1 METPE
6 DYGEDEMNEIN
17 DMNDTN
23 DNIDTVKFIEYL
35 KLPIKE
41 IKMEIVKKNKELL
54 KLNEQKEE
62 SKTKLNVVIKDLN
75 ELVSKNSEILCQKVP
90 DLYIISQLERRF
102 GIKNNHLQTSKKIN
116 KTFKTQYKSISSRVN
131 NFFDPEKIN
140 SFENEIDLLKK
151 NNLEMNIKIK
161 ELKDHNL
168 ENTKKIEILRDNQKY
183 KENLKSHTEE
193 IKSLES
199 KKHDYF
205 VKISS
210 NKKSLDNILQEKQN
224 LLLLYNENIKKAR
237 DGHLVSTINF
247 WLELIK
253 SDLEGTQED
262 IFKKIENNQSRV
274 VREVDKNSNHS
285 SIINPLY
292 LPIISAYNGK
302 SSSIDKKSNLK
313 KNHNKKHKNIT
324 ISINNVSST
333 KIYYNNKS
341 YSSSRKNYNITD
353 GSEKLKKKQKFL
365 INNNSKNV
373 INRTDHNSINNISFE
388 YEITTDNEYRDLLN
402 KKDEYVKMINKL
414 EESIK
419 EAKKVTVKKAQH
431 IYNIVSDNSN
441 KLEVI
446 KNDNSLIEK
455 EIEKLEKVYQLTKKK
470 IEIENKIQENELK
483 KKKQL
488 EIEREKQEKEK
499 LKKQHNNSDIY
510 LNSLKSKNASK
521 KNLEI
526 TIPNDDSENK
536 EINEIPEKEKIE
548 LDKLPE
554 QKSQAMID
562 RETRLQEIRIKYL
575 QLDKQKKKQNE
586 QKIDEDN
593 NEDENDNLSNDEN
606 DNINSDE
613 NDNLNN
619 DKNDNLSK
627 DKNDNLSNDKNDNI
641 NNDENDNINNDE
653 INNVNDEKN
662 YEIGNENKEE
672 NIVDNQN
679 NEEKEI
685 INNDENKEQDELNI
699 NNLKEEKKE
708 EEKNDDNDIINKKEK
723 EVNETQDKKEE
734 NQNDDIIN

>member
-23 DNIDTVKFIEYL
+23 DNLDTVKFIEYL

-75 ELVSKNSEILCQKVP
+75 ELVSKNSEILCQKDP

-274 VREVDKNSNHS
+274 VREVDKNSNHN

-292 LPIISAYNGK
+292 LPIISSYNGK

-373 INRTDHNSINNISFE
+373 INRTGHNSINNISFE

-419 EAKKVTVKKAQH
+419 EAKKVTVKTAQH

-613 NDNLNN
+613 NDN
-619 DKNDNLSK
+619 
-627 DKNDNLSNDKNDNI
+627 I

-662 YEIGNENKEE
+662 YEIGSENKEE